1 MWYINIINLRNQNYD
16 EGSFEFYLCRR
27 GGRME
32 TIMAYA
38 KTYYL
43 NIAFLRSEE
52 AIAAY
57 IDKVSPERKQRI
69 ETTKRLETKAA
80 LLGAGLLLNE
90 VLTKTLGLSDLTL
103 ETNEH
108 GKPALK
114 NHPEIHFNLSHSAD
128 MAVLT
133 VSDTECGV
141 DIETTQRPHEAMGV
155 ANRFFSRNEYA
166 AMMLSANPN
175 EAFCRLWTLRES
187 YVKMRGKGFAIG
199 LSTLKC
205 DFHRGVCTIYQDN
218 LPQTDAFF
226 KEFRDIHGYRVAV
239 CTNEAAEYS
248 ICEWKL

>member
-1 MWYINIINLRNQNYD
+1 MHTKNVFIKLTLFGKYD
-16 EGSFEFYLCRR
+16 ILISFILIAWRI
-27 GGRME
+27 
-32 TIMAYA
+32 IMAYA

-43 NIAFLRSEE
+43 DIAFLRSEE
-52 AIAAY
+52 AIANY
-57 IDKVSPERKQRI
+57 IDRVSPERRLRI
-69 ETTKRLETKAA
+69 ETTRRLETKAS
-80 LLGAGLLLNE
+80 LLGAGLLLDE
-90 VLTKTLGLSDLTL
+90 VLKKSFGLSNI
-103 ETNEH
+103 EIQTNEY
-108 GKPALK
+108 GKPFLK
-114 NHPEIHFNLSHSAD
+114 NHPEIHFNLSHSGGVV
-128 MAVLT
+128 VLT

-141 DIETTQRPHEAMGV
+141 DIESTAKPHEAMGV

-166 AMMLSANPN
+166 AMVLSADPN

>member
-1 MWYINIINLRNQNYD
+1 
-16 EGSFEFYLCRR
+16 
-27 GGRME
+27 
-32 TIMAYA
+32 MAYA

-43 NIAFLRSEE
+43 NISFLRSEK
-52 AIAAY
+52 AIETY

-80 LLGAGLLLNE
+80 LLGAGLLLDE
-90 VLTKTLGLSDLTL
+90 VLKKSYGLSDIEL
-103 ETNEH
+103 EINEH
-108 GKPALK
+108 GKPSLK
-114 NHPEIHFNLSHSAD
+114 NHPEIHFNLSHSGDVAI
-128 MAVLT
+128 LT

-141 DIETTQRPHEAMGV
+141 DIESTQRPHEAMGV

-226 KEFRDIHGYRVAV
+226 KEFRDIPGYRISV
-239 CTNEAAEYS
+239 CTNEAAEHS
-248 ICEWKL
+248 FSVWQL